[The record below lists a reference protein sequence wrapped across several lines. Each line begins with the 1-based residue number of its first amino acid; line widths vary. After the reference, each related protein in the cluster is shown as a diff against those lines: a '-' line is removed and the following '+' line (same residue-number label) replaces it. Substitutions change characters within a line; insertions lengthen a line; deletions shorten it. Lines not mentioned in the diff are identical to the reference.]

1 MKLISKTKN
10 LYTLRLDSNEEFISS
25 VQNFCA
31 SNNIKNGWLEAIG
44 STKELELAYFNV
56 EKKQYDT
63 KLFTEF
69 LEIIIITG
77 NISRKLLPSSLDG
90 SGLLTHGSQEDLT
103 PKEGLTLH
111 AHGAFSRSDMS
122 LIAGHVK
129 RCVISATAEIILHV
143 GKGEIKREF
152 DDKTGLYLLN

>member
-1 MKLISKTKN
+1 MKVINKSN
-10 LYTLRLDSNEEFISS
+10 NSYTLRLDPNEEFISS

-77 NISRKLLPSSLDG
+77 NISRRLLSSNLGG
-90 SGLLTHGSQEDLT
+90 SGFLNQGLQEDPT
-103 PKEGLTLH
+103 PKDGLTLH
-111 AHGAFSRSDMS
+111 VHGAFSRSDMS

-152 DDKTGLYLLN
+152 DDKTGLYLLK